1 MCRTCLKV
9 SPRLSN
15 IFDDSSLPYK
25 IESISSIQVSIGDN
39 LPTKVCDMCTRNIH
53 LLYDFRRIIIKSD
66 LLLRQRIE
74 QETPLELEQPETT
87 DITIVK
93 NEVVANDQSN
103 TEYSLN
109 SASNFKC
116 STCDFTCVNYFQ
128 WKEHKRTHIK
138 SIKSI
143 CSMCGKC
150 IRKDNMRKHI
160 MTHTE
165 PPVQCQICGKTCKNT
180 ESLRGHLLAHK
191 NNKLQ
196 CTTCGNVYRHRAAYA
211 AHLKRHLLGDKK
223 TVECSICTKL
233 FYDHR
238 TLKKHI
244 RSHTGERPYPC
255 PYCKKGF
262 SSSNARN
269 THVRQHTNE
278 KPYACEFCP
287 CAFPQKVSLRTHL
300 KSKHSDKLEKR
311 EETKP
316 DETKM
321 DESANDS

>member
-1 MCRTCLKV
+1 MDNMCRTCLKV
-9 SPRLSN
+9 SSRLVN
-15 IFDDSSLPYK
+15 IFDDSSLPHK
-25 IESISSIQVSIGDN
+25 IESISSVQVSADDN
-39 LPTKVCDMCTRNIH
+39 LPSKVCDLCARNIH
-53 LLYDFRRIIIKSD
+53 LLYDFRRIIIKSN

-74 QETPLELEQPETT
+74 SVAPEKELDPPS
-87 DITIVK
+87 TIDNTIK
-93 NEVVANDQSN
+93 NECIPKDESKKLTQTIECNSN
-103 TEYSLN
+103 PTN
-109 SASNFKC
+109 NFKC
-116 STCDFTCVNYFQ
+116 SVCEFTCLNYFQ
-128 WKEHKRTHIK
+128 WKEHKRSHMK
-138 SIKSI
+138 SQKSI
-143 CSMCGKC
+143 CSMCGKA

-180 ESLRGHLLAHK
+180 ESLRGHLLGHK

-196 CTTCGNVYRHRAAYA
+196 CNTCGNIYRHRAAYA

-223 TVECSICTKL
+223 TVECNICSKL

-278 KPYACEFCP
+278 KPYVCELCP

-300 KSKHSDKLEKR
+300 RSKHSVKIEKQ
-311 EETKP
+311 EKP
-316 DETKM
+316 PNV
-321 DESANDS
+321 S